1 LSDENP
7 VGACGAAIRLAREEC
22 TAVFQVLRVI
32 VLRGQA
38 SLLQA
43 LAASAA
49 FLSVLT
55 FHNVEVFMATPFKRT
70 ALTLLAASVA
80 AVSALL
86 SSGAQA
92 EGKISIAQQFGIGYL
107 ILDVVRDQQLIEKHG
122 KEQGLDI
129 KVDWNSIS
137 GATAMNEALLAGA
150 LDVVSA
156 GVPPMLTI
164 WDRTKGKQNVKA
176 IASLGSMPNYLLTNN
191 PNVKSL
197 KDFTEKDRI
206 AVPAAGVGFQSR
218 TLQIETA
225 KQFGA
230 EHYKKFD
237 DISISLAHPDA
248 TSALIAGGSEIN
260 SHFSSPPF
268 QYQELQSPN
277 VHKVLS
283 SYDVLGGQATFNV
296 LYTTEKFHDENPKTY
311 KAFYAALA
319 EAEKIIKADKPVAA
333 QTYIRVE
340 QSKLALPLVEKIV
353 ADPEINFTVV
363 PQRTFIYAEKLQEL
377 GVLKNKAASWKDYF
391 FEEAHGSEG
400 S

>member
-1 LSDENP
+1 MVTSFKRPAL
-7 VGACGAAIRLAREEC
+7 I
-22 TAVFQVLRVI
+22 T
-32 VLRGQA
+32 
-38 SLLQA
+38 
-43 LAASAA
+43 LAAA
-49 FLSVLT
+49 VG
-55 FHNVEVFMATPFKRT
+55 
-70 ALTLLAASVA
+70 LLG
-80 AVSALL
+80 ALL

-122 KEQGLDI
+122 KQEGIDI

-137 GATAMNEALLAGA
+137 GSTAMNEALLAGA

-156 GVPPMLTI
+156 GIPPMLVL

-191 PNVKSL
+191 PNVKTL
-197 KDFTEKDRI
+197 KDFSDKDRI

-225 KQFGA
+225 KQFGDA
-230 EHYKKFD
+230 NFKKFD
-237 DISISLAHPDA
+237 DISVSLPHPDA
-248 TSALIAGGSEIN
+248 TAALIAGGSEIN

-268 QYQELQSPN
+268 QYQELENPK

-296 LYTTEKFHDENPKTY
+296 LYTTQKFHDENPKTY
-311 KAFYAALA
+311 KAFYDALA
-319 EAEKIIKADKPVAA
+319 EAEKIIKADKPAAA
-333 QTYIRVE
+333 QIYLRVE
-340 QSKLALPLVEKIV
+340 QSKLPLAFVEKIV
-353 ADPEINFTVV
+353 ADPEIDFTVT
-363 PQRTFIYAEKLQEL
+363 PQRTYIYASKLQEL
-377 GVLKNKAASWKDYF
+377 GVLKNKADSWKDFF
-391 FEEAHGSEG
+391 FEEVHGTPG

>member
-1 LSDENP
+1 MTTL
-7 VGACGAAIRLAREEC
+7 
-22 TAVFQVLRVI
+22 
-32 VLRGQA
+32 
-38 SLLQA
+38 
-43 LAASAA
+43 
-49 FLSVLT
+49 
-55 FHNVEVFMATPFKRT
+55 FKRT
-70 ALTLLAASVA
+70 TLTLLATSVA

-86 SSGAQA
+86 SPVVQA
-92 EGKISIAQQFGIGYL
+92 EGTISIAQQFGIGYL
-107 ILDVVRDQQLIEKHG
+107 ILDVVRDQQLIEKQG

-129 KVDWNSIS
+129 KVDWSSIS

-191 PNVKSL
+191 PQVKTL
-197 KDFTEKDRI
+197 EDFTEKDRI

-225 KQFGA
+225 RQFGA
-230 EHYKKFD
+230 DNFKKFD

-248 TSALIAGGSEIN
+248 TAALIAGGSEIN
-260 SHFSSPPF
+260 AHFSSPPF

-283 SYDVLGGQATFNV
+283 SYDILGGQATFNV

-319 EAEKIIKADKPVAA
+319 EAEQIIKADKPAAA

-340 QSKLALPLVEKIV
+340 QSKLSLPLVEKIV
-353 ADPEINFTVV
+353 ADPEIDFTVV
-363 PQRTFIYAEKLQEL
+363 PQRTYIYAEKLQAL
-377 GVLKNKAASWKDYF
+377 GVLKNKAGSWKDYF
-391 FEEAHGSEG
+391 FEEAHGGAG

>member
-1 LSDENP
+1 
-7 VGACGAAIRLAREEC
+7 
-22 TAVFQVLRVI
+22 
-32 VLRGQA
+32 
-38 SLLQA
+38 
-43 LAASAA
+43 
-49 FLSVLT
+49 
-55 FHNVEVFMATPFKRT
+55 MATPFKRS
-70 ALTLLAASVA
+70 ALTLLAATLA
-80 AVSALL
+80 AGALF

-122 KEQGLDI
+122 KAQGLDI

-137 GATAMNEALLAGA
+137 GATAMNEALLTGA

-156 GVPPMLTI
+156 GVPPM
-164 WDRTKGKQNVKA
+164 
-176 IASLGSMPNYLLTNN
+176 PNYLLTNN
-191 PNVKSL
+191 PNIKTL
-197 KDFTEKDRI
+197 KDFSDKDRI

-225 KQFGA
+225 KEFGDDQF
-230 EHYKKFD
+230 KKFD
-237 DISISLAHPDA
+237 NISVSLPHPDA
-248 TSALIAGGSEIN
+248 TAALIAGGSEIN

-268 QYQELQSPN
+268 QYQALQNPN

-283 SYDVLGGQATFNV
+283 SYDILGGPATFNV

-311 KAFYAALA
+311 KAFYDALA
-319 EAEKIIKADKPVAA
+319 EAEQIIKADKPAAA
-333 QTYIRVE
+333 QAYIRVE
-340 QSKLALPLVEKIV
+340 QSKLPLALVEQIV
-353 ADPEINFTVV
+353 KDPEIDFTVV

-391 FEEAHGSEG
+391 FEEAHGGAG